1 MSGSWSG
8 SYRNLR
14 LPCEWQSIRRR
25 ILDRDNYTCQMRLL
39 GCLITASD
47 VDHIVRGDDHSDEN
61 LQASCTSCHA
71 KKSSQEGNSR
81 KRELR
86 AKRLRPVERHPGRR

>member
-1 MSGSWSG
+1 MSGWSG

-14 LPCEWQSIRRR
+14 LPPNWGGIRRR
-25 ILDRDNYTCQMRLL
+25 ILDRDNYTCQIRHL

-47 VDHIVRGDDHSDEN
+47 VDHIVRGDDHSDGN